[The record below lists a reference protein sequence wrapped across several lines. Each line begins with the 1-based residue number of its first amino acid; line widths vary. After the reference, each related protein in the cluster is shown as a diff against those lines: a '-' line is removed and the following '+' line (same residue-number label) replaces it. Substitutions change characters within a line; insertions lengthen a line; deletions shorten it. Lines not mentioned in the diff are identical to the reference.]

1 MATIKGIA
9 RLGVPAA
16 QTEGELVDQNFDE
29 FGTPRVL
36 LVAPDGTDLITTDGV
51 KVQGN
56 VAHDAVDAGSPV
68 KVGGKASTGAP
79 SAVADADR
87 VDANFDE
94 FGNLRTLIVDP
105 ANATDLSDSD
115 GVFVQGSVAHDSV
128 DSGRPLKMGGKVSTG
143 NPGLVADDDRV
154 DAHFDARGNLGVMI
168 LNKSGTTDAIVG
180 PPPDNSSS
188 SNPGLFVVSHSL
200 QYDET
205 NFDRVRGNTEITVL
219 ATAARTASTNSAD
232 LINYNARGVIIT
244 LDVTTDPAGGET
256 LQLLV
261 QYKDAESSAYEIILD
276 DGANATPGRR
286 TVIVYPGTAGSAN
299 DVTSTTGY
307 PLPRIWRVRI
317 VHSAGGTWNYSV
329 GASLI
334 L

>member
-1 MATIKGIA
+1 MATLKGIA
-9 RLGVPAA
+9 RTGIPAT
-16 QTEGELVDQNFDE
+16 QDEGELVDVNYDE
-29 FGTPRVL
+29 FGSQRVL

-51 KVQGN
+51 QVQGN
-56 VAHDAVDAGSPV
+56 IAHDVADSGNPV
-68 KVGGKASTGAP
+68 KIGGKAVTGAP
-79 SAVADADR
+79 SAVAD
-87 VDANFDE
+87 
-94 FGNLRTLIVDP
+94 G
-105 ANATDLSDSD
+105 
-115 GVFVQGSVAHDSV
+115 
-128 DSGRPLKMGGKVSTG
+128 
-143 NPGLVADDDRV
+143 DRV
-154 DAHFDARGNLGVMI
+154 DAHLDELGKQAVMI
-168 LNKSGTTDAIVG
+168 GA
-180 PPPDNSSS
+180 DN
-188 SNPGLFVVSHSL
+188 G
-200 QYDET
+200 T
-205 NFDRVRGNTEITVL
+205 NFVSVLNGNDDLASATDLALITRDYNLLYNGSNWDRARANIEITVL

-232 LINYNARGVIIT
+232 LTNHNARGVIIT

-276 DGANATPGRR
+276 DAANATPGRR

-329 GASLI
+329 GASPI